1 MLNVI
6 IAIDNYS
13 RGGIPRALKNLL
25 DLHTHQDIQ
34 IDVFCGDPTGI
45 FKNTLKNCREL
56 PPDKLWFALTTNWR
70 SLTGIRCLLVLM
82 LRCARHLLKKTL
94 GFDLLK
100 LASTRISRYL
110 DRNRYDVAIAFSEDY
125 PAQWVAATHI
135 PRKIVWIHNDY
146 DWPVCRGYEITDT
159 DFGDFQS
166 IVCVSNAAQKAFCR
180 IFPEHRKRSVVIPN
194 ATSVDDV
201 LHRANEKIPMNSAFD
216 TVSGVFKIV
225 SIGRICYQKQFDAIP
240 SIARQLLDAGYHGFK
255 WYIIGSGS
263 KVETEYLVN
272 KIQEHNVGQ
281 YIILLGEQSN
291 PYPYLKHAD
300 LLVLTS
306 RWESYGIVVD
316 EAKILGIPSLITNY
330 GAATEV
336 LPEEYGQ
343 IAPITDFPYRLM
355 RMLSH
360 PEILMKIRKNL
371 ADFTIRNEQI
381 MNLVYDLVNKNLCV
395 NK

>member
-1 MLNVI
+1 MLKVI
-6 IAIDNYS
+6 IAIDNFS
-13 RGGIPRALKNLL
+13 RGGIPRALKILL

-56 PPDKLWFALTTNWR
+56 PPDKLWFSLTTKWR
-70 SLTGIRCLLVLM
+70 NLRGIRRFLVLM
-82 LRCARHLLKKTL
+82 LRCLRHLLKKTIC
-94 GFDLLK
+94 FDLLK
-100 LASTRISRYL
+100 IASTRISRRL
-110 DRNRYDVAIAFSEDY
+110 DRRGYDVAIAFSEDY

-159 DFGDFQS
+159 DFGDFQK

-180 IFPEHRKRSVVIPN
+180 IFPGQSERTVVIPN

-201 LHRANEKIPMNSAFD
+201 LYKAREKFPLNSAFETESD
-216 TVSGVFKIV
+216 VFKIV

-240 SIARQLLDAGYHGFK
+240 GIARQLLDAGCRDFK

-263 KVETEYLVN
+263 KIETEYLVN
-272 KIQEHNVGQ
+272 RIQEHEVGQ

-336 LPEEYGQ
+336 LPKEYGE
-343 IAPITDFPYRLM
+343 IAPIDDFPERLM
-355 RMLSH
+355 NMLSH
-360 PEILMKIRKNL
+360 PEILKTFRRNL
-371 ADFTIRNEQI
+371 AGFTTRNEQI
-381 MNLVYDLVNKNLCV
+381 MDLVYDLLNENLS
-395 NK
+395 KK